1 MLGSSATETGRSIDL
16 RAIVDGAVDPG
27 IVAGRELID
36 LARTCTQTT
45 PDRTALDAVAVVIGT
60 PAAVDAAAVS
70 ANFQIMNRV
79 VDATGLP
86 IGKKRRSDA
95 ADMIADLDLDSFPHA
110 AH

>member
-1 MLGSSATETGRSIDL
+1 MLSSSATETGRSLDL
-16 RAIVDGAVDPG
+16 RAIVDDAVDSG
-27 IVAGRELID
+27 IVAGRALID
-36 LARTCTQTT
+36 LARECTQTS
-45 PDRTALDAVAVVIGT
+45 PDRTALDAVSALIGRA
-60 PAAVDAAAVS
+60 AAVDAAAVS